1 MLDFLDRIYEKET
14 TAAMRLKTV
23 AGQRRRL
30 EAFLNKLQEYNADFL
45 PVEDAYNEYL
55 KEVQQLIG
63 EYTQCLYH
71 CWASAQSDLIF
82 SQRSYWAFARFKARV
97 SCLLRL
103 SFSTTSGARLRL
115 FRTSRQPF

>member
-45 PVEDAYNEYL
+45 PVEDVYNEYL

-63 EYTQCLYH
+63 E
-71 CWASAQSDLIF
+71 
-82 SQRSYWAFARFKARV
+82 
-97 SCLLRL
+97 
-103 SFSTTSGARLRL
+103 
-115 FRTSRQPF
+115 